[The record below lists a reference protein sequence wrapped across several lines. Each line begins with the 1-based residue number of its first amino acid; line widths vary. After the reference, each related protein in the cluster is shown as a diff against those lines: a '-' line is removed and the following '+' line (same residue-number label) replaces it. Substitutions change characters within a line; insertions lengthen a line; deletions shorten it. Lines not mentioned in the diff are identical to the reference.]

1 MGFLVTEMSR
11 GLHTNDKLAFIC
23 MATVVALLCAFYA
36 EFFVPES
43 YIHSGDA
50 IYITEANI
58 FRACFKEPFE
68 RLVFVMKDGNSITY
82 TTHHETS
89 VRASYPYFRS
99 SLRKK
104 GYEISDIIYCIHNHL
119 TKPFFS
125 EGDVNFC
132 RHMRNDGFVGIFALY
147 CQPSRKVIIYEN

>member
-1 MGFLVTEMSR
+1 MSR

-23 MATVVALLCAFYA
+23 MAIVVALLMAFYS
-36 EFFVPES
+36 EFIIPKS
-43 YIHSGDA
+43 YINSGDS

-68 RLVFVMKDGNSITY
+68 RLVFVMKDGNSFTY
-82 TTHHETS
+82 TTRDETS

-99 SLRKK
+99 SLKKK

-119 TKPFFS
+119 AVPVFS
-125 EGDVNFC
+125 EADKKFC
-132 RHMRNDGFVGIFALY
+132 RHMREDGFVGIFALY
-147 CQPSRKVIIYEN
+147 YQPTGRVIFHEN